1 MTSNTKQTISTTTIL
16 TDLARK
22 NADLFHDSQGR
33 EYARIIEKGKAGF
46 RIERLRSSNFRSW
59 LSKIYYTDKKVAPSS
74 KAVEETLQ
82 TLSGIALWDSYKR
95 EVYQRVAK
103 HCDSLYIDLANEDR
117 QAIEINAQGWGI
129 TDSPSV
135 AFWRPRGMAP
145 LPLPEAGGNLDDLFD
160 LLHIDNQ
167 VTRSLVISW
176 MLGAFHPSGPYP
188 VLALYGEQGASKSF
202 TSKVLKSLVD
212 PSTSLLRSSPR
223 DLHDLAIGAANNW
236 LIALDNVSDIPD
248 WLSDA
253 LCRLS
258 TGGGY
263 GTRLLYSDDEEI
275 VIDATR
281 PVILNGITEVVYR
294 PDLLDRAIILTLP
307 ALSERKTER
316 ELWDKFNQISPG
328 VLGVLFDAL
337 SSILANL
344 AVVEV
349 ENMPRMADF
358 AEWIAAAGPGLGI
371 NGNDL
376 VTAFVDNQREAERNL
391 LFDDPLVSAF
401 IDFIGPAPKM
411 KAGEWEGTATEL
423 LTGLKNQDYYDSPN
437 ARSLSTKLRRLVP
450 SLRRLGYEISFQGC
464 KPRKIVVRVEDD
476 TE

>member
-1 MTSNTKQTISTTTIL
+1 MTTATKQNTSTTTIL

-22 NADLFHDSQGR
+22 HALLFHDPQGR
-33 EYARIIEKGKAGF
+33 EYAQIIENGKAGYLVE
-46 RIERLRSSNFRSW
+46 RIRSRNFRSW
-59 LSKIYYTDKKVAPSS
+59 LAKIFYTEKKTAPSA

-82 TLSGIALWDSYKR
+82 TLCGIALFDSYEL

-103 HCDSLYIDLANEDR
+103 QGDNLYIDLANADR
-117 QAIEINAQGWGI
+117 QAIEITPQGWGI
-129 TDSPSV
+129 TDKPSV

-145 LPLPEAGGNLDDLFD
+145 LPLPAAGGNIDDLFE

-167 VTRSLVISW
+167 QTRMLVFSW
-176 MLGAFHPSGPYP
+176 LLGAFHNAGPYP

-202 TSKVLKSLVD
+202 TSKVIKSLVD

-236 LIALDNVSDIPD
+236 VLALDNISDIPD

-275 VIDATR
+275 IIEATR

-307 ALSERKTER
+307 AISERKTER
-316 ELWDKFNQISPG
+316 ELWARFIEIAPG
-328 VLGVLFDAL
+328 VMGVLFDAL

-344 AVVEV
+344 EAVKIDH
-349 ENMPRMADF
+349 MPRMADF

-376 VTAFVDNQREAERNL
+376 VTAFVDNQREAESNL

-401 IDFIGPAPKM
+401 IDYIATVPKP
-411 KAGEWEGTATEL
+411 KAREWEGTATEL
-423 LTGLKNQDYYDSPN
+423 LTGLKSQDYFDSPN
-437 ARSLSTKLRRLVP
+437 ARSLSTRLRRLVP
-450 SLRRLGYEISFQGC
+450 SLRRLGYQIEFTGS
-464 KPRKIVVRVEDD
+464 KPRKIVVRVEG
-476 TE
+476 